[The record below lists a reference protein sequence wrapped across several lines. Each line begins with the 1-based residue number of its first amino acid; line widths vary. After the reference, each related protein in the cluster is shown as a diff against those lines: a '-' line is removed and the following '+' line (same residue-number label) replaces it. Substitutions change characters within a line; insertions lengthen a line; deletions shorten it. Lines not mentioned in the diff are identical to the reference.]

1 MTKME
6 IKGFSDSDK
15 LDELFGQEFFFEKKT
30 NEINSEKIM
39 KNLRE
44 KKYEEGYLSSHD

>member
-15 LDELFGQEFFFEKKT
+15 LDELLGQEFFFEKKT
-30 NEINSEKIM
+30 NEINSL
-39 KNLRE
+39 NLFAVNDV
-44 KKYEEGYLSSHD
+44 S